1 MYISNDVTLAEF
13 FKRVEKYLKTL
24 YDADADVSQI
34 TFRGGSRGEYHYAVT
49 CPVTQLPINETP
61 VFDVSSR
68 LGRLR

>member
-1 MYISNDVTLAEF
+1 MPGLGWSPYPPAG
-13 FKRVEKYLKTL
+13 
-24 YDADADVSQI
+24 AVSQNPLP
-34 TFRGGSRGEYHYAVT
+34 GGSRGEYHYAVT